1 MLIFKGI
8 SLHVVCLFADDLVL
22 PSGISIHLKDH
33 DCQDHV
39 ENLYYSCGYEPIC
52 IHCGEYLSG
61 VDPFAIYYPQ
71 CEDCKEDQI
80 MKRWWIII
88 ALVASRLIIVCTFM
102 DI

>member
-71 CEDCKEDQI
+71 CENCKEDQI
-80 MKRWWIII
+80 MKR
-88 ALVASRLIIVCTFM
+88 
-102 DI
+102 